1 MDVEVEDPGHDYY
14 VPLFFMIGITLV
26 FFGIVVTVSPETPS
40 NVSGGELEEGQWQS
54 RDKEGQWKSRDKEGL
69 WKSRDEGEG
78 LWKSRNKEGQIQ

>member
-1 MDVEVEDPGHDYY
+1 MDVEVEDPGHNYY

-40 NVSGGELEEGQWQS
+40 NVSGGELEEGQGQS
-54 RDKEGQWKSRDKEGL
+54 RDKEGQWKSRDEGEGQWKSRDKEGL

-78 LWKSRNKEGQIQ
+78 T